1 MTLTDSDVS
10 RIEGISELTTRQYFD
25 NYLENVLPMQFEQH
39 AASCAHGKR
48 FAKLVWFCGGALFA
62 GGGGVGFT
70 VARILGG

>member
-1 MTLTDSDVS
+1 MSMTDSDINRV
-10 RIEGISELTTRQYFD
+10 EGIAELKVRQYFD
-25 NYLENVLPMQFEQH
+25 NYLTNILPAQFEQH
-39 AASCAHGKR
+39 AASCVHGKR